1 MYEVIKISNLK
12 LKNINSK
19 LFSSKSYKNLNRLIA
34 LTYIF
39 FMLIYVFR
47 DNLYKLD
54 SAYITLVAGT
64 VPNLIPS
71 FLFTIIGMFYIVP
84 LLKGLNLTNKPR
96 VIWVINSLNILCFLL
111 IEYIHVVFKLGSWDN
126 NDIIASLIGIA
137 LATVIYFKL
146 RKAFIKE
153 FDK

>member
-12 LKNINSK
+12 LKNINNK
-19 LFSSKSYKNLNRLIA
+19 LFSSKPYMKLNRCIA
-34 LTYIF
+34 AVYIF
-39 FMLIYVFR
+39 FMFIYVFR
-47 DNLYKLD
+47 EKLYKLD
-54 SAYITLVAGT
+54 TSYITMFAEV

-71 FLFTIIGMFYIVP
+71 FLFTTIGMFYIVP
-84 LLKGLNLTNKPR
+84 LLKGVNLTNKPR
-96 VIWVINSLNILCFLL
+96 VIWMINSLNILCFLL

-137 LATVIYFKL
+137 VATVIYFKL
-146 RKAFIKE
+146 RKGFIKE

>member
-54 SAYITLVAGT
+54 SSYITMLAEVA
-64 VPNLIPS
+64 PNLIPS

-84 LLKGLNLTNKPR
+84 LLNGANLTNKSR
-96 VIWVINSLNILCFLL
+96 VIWMINSLNILCFLL

-137 LATVIYFKL
+137 VATGVYFKL
-146 RKAFIKE
+146 RKNFVKE
-153 FDK
+153 YVK

>member
-84 LLKGLNLTNKPR
+84 LLKGVNLTNKPR

>member
-19 LFSSKSYKNLNRLIA
+19 LFSSKPYINLNRVIA

-39 FMLIYVFR
+39 FMFIYVFR
-47 DNLYKLD
+47 EKLYELD
-54 SAYITLVAGT
+54 TSYITMFAEVA
-64 VPNLIPS
+64 PNLIPS

-84 LLKGLNLTNKPR
+84 LLKGVNLTNKPR

-111 IEYIHVVFKLGSWDN
+111 IEYIHVFFKLGSWDN

-137 LATVIYFKL
+137 VATVIYFKL
-146 RKAFIKE
+146 RKGFIKE